1 MTTVAQI
8 RHVVRPLLD
17 RNSDLALVGRLI
29 VIKPVHHLL
38 LGVYIGRSPN
48 PLRHVPTWSVI
59 LLSDVQERFGFL
71 WGERVR
77 GRQGFWQSTDPAVS
91 SAMCEAI
98 EQEALAP
105 MRSIKTFDDFIDLT
119 SKLRNPRR
127 HLDLFPIARLTVD
140 IARGDIVAAEAIC
153 EYLKTKAGKSEY
165 FLAQE
170 RYERAMQGLVPLV
183 AANDRKGLANLLHSY
198 EAQSVKTLKIEK
210 YWERTP
216 FPIELESGTSSKAAQ
231 QPP

>member
-1 MTTVAQI
+1 MTTVAQV
-8 RHVVRPLLD
+8 RQVVRPLLE

-38 LGVYIGRSPN
+38 CGVCVARSPN
-48 PLRHVPTWSVI
+48 PLIFEPTWSV
-59 LLSDVQERFGFL
+59 LLLPDLQKDFGFL

-77 GRQGFWQSTDPAVS
+77 GRRGYWLATDPDVS

-119 SKLRNPRR
+119 SRLRDPRR

-140 IARGDIVAAEAIC
+140 IARGDLVAAQAIC
-153 EYLKTKAGKSEY
+153 EYLKTKEGKREY
-165 FLAQE
+165 VFMEE
-170 RYERAMQGLVPLV
+170 RYGLAVQELCPLV
-183 AANDRKGLANLLHSY
+183 AVNDRLGLANLLHSY
-198 EAQSVKTLKIEK
+198 EAQSVKNLKIEK

-216 FPIELESGTSSKAAQ
+216 FPIELETGTPSKAAQ
-231 QPP
+231 QTA

>member
-1 MTTVAQI
+1 MTTVAQV
-8 RHVVRPLLD
+8 REVVRPLLE
-17 RNSDLALVGRLI
+17 RNADLALVGRLI

-38 LGVYIGRSPN
+38 RGVYVDRSLN
-48 PLRHVPTWSVI
+48 PLSFAPTWSVI
-59 LLSDVQERFGFL
+59 LLSDVQKGFGFL

-77 GRQGFWQSTDPAVS
+77 GRQGYWQTTDPDVS

-140 IARGDIVAAEAIC
+140 IARGDLVAAEAIC
-153 EYLKTKAGKSEY
+153 RYLKTKEGKSEY
-165 FLAQE
+165 VYMEE
-170 RYERAMQGLVPLV
+170 RYARAVQELCPLV
-183 AANDRKGLANLLHSY
+183 AANDRAGLANILHSY
-198 EAQSVKTLKIEK
+198 EAQSVKNLKIEK

-216 FPIELESGTSSKAAQ
+216 FPIEMKS
-231 QPP
+231 